1 VLPLT
6 FFEPSINIRLSSKES
21 GLYLALRE
29 EFVTLMEV
37 FLAIL
42 VLAAI
47 GLFFRY
53 WFITVPLLILVAMF
67 FKFTTVG
74 KNILKKQEEQRLAKE
89 QEDQKKKENDE
100 RLAQQAEDTRRSFR
114 DADQQDKPYRY
125 EIGRH
130 ANETLA
136 LRYGIANLNG
146 VDGRGH
152 PAKFIDLRKLERVGS
167 NVYLVEISGFRK
179 RKAKAVIEVG
189 TEYVKT
195 FLPLSEDWFSK
206 YANLEETLKG
216 NKTMSLKDIARFH
229 VEKVVN

>member
-1 VLPLT
+1 M
-6 FFEPSINIRLSSKES
+6 N
-21 GLYLALRE
+21 G
-29 EFVTLMEV
+29 
-37 FLAIL
+37 FLAI
-42 VLAAI
+42 VALAFV
-47 GLFFRY
+47 GLFIRY
-53 WFITVPLLILVAMF
+53 WYVTVPILILVALF
-67 FKFTTVG
+67 YKYTATG
-74 KNILKKQEEQRLAKE
+74 RSILKKQEEQRLAKE
-89 QEDQKKKENDE
+89 QDAQRKKENEE
-100 RLAQQAEDTRRSFR
+100 RLAQQAEDERRSFR

-146 VDGRGH
+146 IDGRGQ
-152 PAKFIDLRKLERVGS
+152 PAKSIALRKLEKIDK
-167 NVYLVEISGFRK
+167 NVYLVEISDFRK

-195 FLPLSEDWFSK
+195 FLPMSEDWFSK

-216 NKTMSLKDIARFH
+216 NKTMSLRDIARFH